1 MHAVRSLE
9 AGTDVYVLSKQ
20 MRHADIGVTTNYL
33 RDVSQRQL
41 RTMTISPLD
50 RM

>member
-1 MHAVRSLE
+1 M
-9 AGTDVYVLSKQ
+9 G
-20 MRHADIGVTTNYL
+20 HADIGVATNFL

-50 RM
+50 IMGKLA